1 MTFKRW
7 KKKCIEYSKSLGF
20 VYKEETGT
28 VNLNDGSRSLDEIF
42 DFRSYDW
49 CILGYPELKI
59 NGDKD
64 RIIAT
69 YKKEEIR
76 SFKEYKKVQDA
87 IALRYKELMVQ
98 MKLDDIKA
106 DFV

>member
-42 DFRSYDW
+42 DLYSKMMAYESYNVSDTYMLYLFINLMRGLNTYLVL
-49 CILGYPELKI
+49 ILYPPSVLI
-59 NGDKD
+59 VY
-64 RIIAT
+64 T
-69 YKKEEIR
+69 
-76 SFKEYKKVQDA
+76 SSS
-87 IALRYKELMVQ
+87 
-98 MKLDDIKA
+98 
-106 DFV
+106 

>member
-1 MTFKRW
+1 MNRF
-7 KKKCIEYSKSLGF
+7 KKKCIEYSKTLGF
-20 VYKEETGT
+20 YYKEETST
-28 VNLNDGSRSLDEIF
+28 VNLNDGSITSDEIF

-49 CILGYPELKI
+49 CILGYPVLKV
-59 NGDKD
+59 NSDKN

-69 YKKEEIR
+69 YTKEEIR
-76 SFKEYKKVQDA
+76 SFARYKEVQDA

-98 MKLDDIKA
+98 MKMEDIKA